1 VFATAAVLAACG
13 GSGSGS
19 VPIITTQANNVVSV
33 VVDAGPAQLATGAV
47 DTIYTTITICAPGS
61 TSNCQTIDH
70 IQVDTGSS
78 GLRILG
84 SVLSGSLGLPTVNDN
99 VSGNAIAECAQFAD
113 GYSWGPLRQADL
125 QVGGEKAQSLNV
137 QVIGD
142 TTYTTVP
149 ADCSSTGGTQED
161 TVAAFGANGI
171 LGVGPFIQDCGP
183 ICAASVEPAAY
194 YVCPTPSTCQNAA
207 IATAL
212 QVNNPVASF
221 TTDNNGVLI
230 MLPSVPTG
238 GAANVMGSLIF
249 GIGTQTNNA
258 LGTATVLTVDPNIG
272 VITTNYLNAT
282 LQDGVIDS
290 GSNGIFFTDPSIAT
304 CSVSSDFYCPNSTLS
319 RSGTNIGFNNAQ
331 STVNFSVGNADN
343 LFNGN
348 VTFTAFNDI
357 GGTNPDP
364 QGFDWGVPF
373 FFGRHVFTAIE
384 GASTP
389 GGAGPYF
396 AY

>member
-33 VVDAGPAQLATGAV
+33 VVDAGPAQFATGAV

-183 ICAASVEPAAY
+183 VCAASVVAGAY
-194 YVCPTPSTCQNAA
+194 YVCPTPSSCQGAA

-221 TTDNNGVLI
+221 ATDNNGVLI

-272 VITTNYLNAT
+272 VITTNYLNHRQR
-282 LQDGVIDS
+282 LQWHLLHRSQHRDLLGEQRLLLSEFDAQPFRHQYRLQQRAVDGQFQR
-290 GSNGIFFTDPSIAT
+290 GQ
-304 CSVSSDFYCPNSTLS
+304 CRQSVQRQCDFHRLQRY
-319 RSGTNIGFNNAQ
+319 RRHQ
-331 STVNFSVGNADN
+331 S
-343 LFNGN
+343 
-348 VTFTAFNDI
+348 
-357 GGTNPDP
+357 
-364 QGFDWGVPF
+364 
-373 FFGRHVFTAIE
+373 
-384 GASTP
+384 
-389 GGAGPYF
+389 
-396 AY
+396 